1 MLMNNNEKNV
11 RYWYSP
17 CIPNAIRSFRVPVP
31 ESTYP
36 NAYLLVERVL
46 TFAQC
51 NCLISID

>member
-36 NAYLLVERVL
+36 NAYLIAERVL
-46 TFAQC
+46 TFTQFSS
-51 NCLISID
+51 LISVD

>member
-17 CIPNAIRSFRVPVP
+17 CIPNAIRSSRVPVP

-36 NAYLLVERVL
+36 NAYLIVERVL
-46 TFAQC
+46 TFTQFSS
-51 NCLISID
+51 LISVD